1 MPHSAR
7 AVRTRVGRMIQR
19 LRQLRG
25 VSQEQLAE
33 LVGQQKSVK
42 HVSEIERGLANVG
55 LDTLSRIAAVLS
67 VDIAE
72 LFTPVKGGAGT
83 VVVITRDEAEVMRV
97 VGERAK
103 RRRAPKRRARP
114 PR

>member
-42 HVSEIERGLANVG
+42 HISEI
-55 LDTLSRIAAVLS
+55 
-67 VDIAE
+67 
-72 LFTPVKGGAGT
+72 FTPVKGAPGT
-83 VVVITRDEAEVMRV
+83 VLVITRDEAEVMRV
-97 VGERAK
+97 VGERAT

-114 PR
+114 AR